1 MWKRRQSRAKMEIQ
15 EFQDGRTSTLDPEA
29 SNLVKF
35 IMFARLS
42 CAISTHIV
50 CLDVDHRLLLVI
62 GVIKSVHLSQ
72 WKNSY
77 VVRCKW
83 MEQTTARVDWP
94 VISIDTSSRSVTLR
108 VYSSSWAA
116 RARDVITRLM
126 NEFLRSLFYIY
137 TYIREYLL
145 NY

>member
-1 MWKRRQSRAKMEIQ
+1 MWKRSQSRAKMEIQ

-83 MEQTTARVDWP
+83 DGTNDSESGLTCYLDRYKFEICNTPCLLFQ
-94 VISIDTSSRSVTLR
+94 L
-108 VYSSSWAA
+108 SSSCS
-116 RARDVITRLM
+116 RCDNTT
-126 NEFLRSLFYIY
+126 NEWVSSLLILYI
-137 TYIREYLL
+137 YIREYLL